1 MTPSGTRSRPLRD
14 EHSYF
19 SVTRSGTY
27 GFLAALPLWAAY
39 EMLILLANS
48 SRLGEIRVSADIWI
62 KRVLSGFG
70 AAGMFGL
77 GVAVLLIGIA
87 VFFWERKRNLPI
99 RPRYLFMIPL
109 ESAVY
114 AVALGWTVGAAIGA
128 LFSMVPPQL
137 ARIDAPTQ
145 LALSLGAGIYEE
157 LLFRVLLVGG
167 LFLVFKRFS
176 EVSVAYVTAA
186 LIGAA
191 IFSSVHY
198 IGAFGDPFTFASFS
212 FRFLFGLMLNGL
224 YLARGFGVAAWTHAL
239 YDVSIVIG
247 FWG

>member
-1 MTPSGTRSRPLRD
+1 MAPSTQSRMSDL
-14 EHSYF
+14 HAYF
-19 SVTRSGTY
+19 SVTRSATY

-39 EMLILLANS
+39 EILILLANS

-62 KRVLSGFG
+62 KRVLSSFG

-77 GVAVLLIGIA
+77 GIAVLVAGIA

-109 ESAVY
+109 ESALY
-114 AVALGWTVGAAIGA
+114 AIALGWFVGTAIGV
-128 LFSMVPPQL
+128 LFNLVPPQL
-137 ARIDAPTQ
+137 AQIDAPTQ
-145 LALSLGAGIYEE
+145 LALSLGAGLYEE

-167 LFLVFKRFS
+167 LFWVFKRFS
-176 EVSVAYVTAA
+176 ETPVAYVSAA

-198 IGAFGDPFTFASFS
+198 IGAFGDTFSVSSFA
-212 FRFLFGLMLNGL
+212 FRFLFGLMLNAL
-224 YLARGFGVAAWTHAL
+224 YIFRGFGVAAWTHAL
-239 YDVSIVIG
+239 YDVSIVVG

>member
-1 MTPSGTRSRPLRD
+1 MDDWR
-14 EHSYF
+14 SYF

-39 EMLILLANS
+39 ELLILLANS
-48 SRLGEIRVSADIWI
+48 ERLGEIRVSADIWI
-62 KRVLSGFG
+62 KRVLSSFG
-70 AAGMFGL
+70 AVGMFGL
-77 GVAVLLIGIA
+77 GIAVLGVGIA
-87 VFFWERKRNLPI
+87 VFLWERKRKLPI

-109 ESAVY
+109 ESALY
-114 AVALGWTVGAAIGA
+114 AIVLGWLVGTAIGA
-128 LFSMVPPQL
+128 LFNMVPPQL
-137 ARIDAPTQ
+137 AQIDGPTQ
-145 LALSLGAGIYEE
+145 LALSLGAGLYEE

-167 LFLVFKRFS
+167 LFLVFRRFS
-176 EVSVAYVTAA
+176 EMKVAYITAA

-198 IGAFGDPFTFASFS
+198 IGTFGDPFSLSSFT
-212 FRFLFGLMLNGL
+212 FRFVFGLMLNAL
-224 YLARGFGVAAWTHAL
+224 YIVRGFGVAAWTHAL